1 MSRIKDHPIAQLLVE
16 GNDDFHVVH
25 ALFQKYN
32 VPARNLENPTGGY
45 FSVKDCAGID
55 RLLEQIPV
63 QLKNLQKLG
72 LIIDADSDIQV
83 RWQSLR
89 DILRNNGFAL
99 PENPDFDGTIISQN
113 GKTIGIWLM
122 PNNDSNGMLEDFMQ
136 FLIPDEDRLLDKA
149 TEVLGEIEDE
159 EINNYNLIH
168 KSKALIHTWLAW
180 QETPGTP
187 LGKAITTRYLATE
200 NTEISDRFINWIT
213 RLFVDE
219 ETNS

>member
-1 MSRIKDHPIAQLLVE
+1 MSRVKDHPIAQLLVE

-25 ALFQKYN
+25 ALFQRHD
-32 VPARNLENPTGGY
+32 VPVRNLENPSSGY

-72 LIIDADSDIQV
+72 LIIDADSDIQA

-89 DILRNNGFAL
+89 DIFRNSGFVL
-99 PENPDFDGTIISQN
+99 PENPELDGTIISQN
-113 GKTIGIWLM
+113 GKSIGIWLM
-122 PNNDSNGMLEDFMQ
+122 PNNNANGMLEDFMQ
-136 FLIPDEDRLLDKA
+136 FLIPREDRLLDKA
-149 TEVLGEIEDE
+149 TDVLVEIERQN
-159 EINNYNLIH
+159 IHNYNLIH

-200 NTEISDRFINWIT
+200 NTDISDRFINWVT
-213 RLFVDE
+213 RLFV
-219 ETNS
+219 NQ